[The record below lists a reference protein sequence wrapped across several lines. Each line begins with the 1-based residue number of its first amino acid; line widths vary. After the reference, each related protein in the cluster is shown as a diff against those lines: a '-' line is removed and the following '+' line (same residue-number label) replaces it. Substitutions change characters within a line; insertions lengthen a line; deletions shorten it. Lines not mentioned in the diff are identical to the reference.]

1 MKLTVSA
8 SLTATGLGLFVAALF
23 IEPRGVTESVW
34 TGIATGLFTTGLI
47 ELVLNRMRARERA
60 EEMRRRAHLITPLD
74 YHSEG
79 NMLDLV
85 LDNRSSEVAVYVV
98 VGTHFPEDL
107 GLMYTRGVERAFE
120 WTSVTFDQAIQILD
134 SPELVGKLPWQSGRV
149 PIVFTDIPPNYAPR
163 VLLRVTAVE
172 GSKLPTEAEVK
183 VPVRVG
189 WSVPGDPLRYAADI
203 PLTVVSGGN
212 AN

>member
-8 SLTATGLGLFVAALF
+8 SLTATGLGLFVAALL

-47 ELVLNRMRARERA
+47 ELVLNRMRTRERA
-60 EEMRRRAHLITPLD
+60 EEMCRRAHLITPLE
-74 YHSEG
+74 YHTEG

-85 LDNRSSEVAVYVV
+85 LDNRSGEVAVYVV
-98 VGTHFPEDL
+98 VGTHFPDDL
-107 GLMYTRGVERAFE
+107 GLMHTRAVERAFE
-120 WTSVTFDQAIQILD
+120 WTSVTFDQAIQVLD
-134 SPELVGKLPWQSGRV
+134 SRELVGKLPWQSGRV

-172 GSKLPTEAEVK
+172 GAELPTEAEVK
-183 VPVRVG
+183 VPVRVA
-189 WSVPGDPLRYAADI
+189 WSVPGDPLRYATDI
-203 PLTVVSGGN
+203 PLTVVSGGT